1 MATSS
6 TPHITTS
13 LTEKIADTVGD
24 ATEAAINQVRSAA
37 SSAAELGDRGRA
49 AADRTQQ
56 VAASFKS
63 ALDKSL
69 QDQPRATL
77 AAAAILGF
85 VIGALWKLS
94 R

>member
-1 MATSS
+1 MASS
-6 TPHITTS
+6 SSPHATS

-24 ATEAAINQVRSAA
+24 ATEAALNQVRTAV
-37 SSAAELGDRGRA
+37 SSAAELGDHGRA
-49 AADRTQQ
+49 AAARTQD
-56 VAASFKS
+56 VAGAFKW

-77 AAAAILGF
+77 AGAAILGF
-85 VIGALWKLS
+85 IVGALWKLT

>member
-6 TPHITTS
+6 TPHGTTS
-13 LTEKIADTVGD
+13 LTEKIADRVGD
-24 ATEAAINQVRSAA
+24 ATEAALNQVRSAA
-37 SSAAELGDRGRA
+37 RSAAELGDRGA
-49 AADRTQQ
+49 AADGTQQ

-63 ALDKSL
+63 TLDKSL
-69 QDQPRATL
+69 QDQPLATL
-77 AAAAILGF
+77 AGAAILGL